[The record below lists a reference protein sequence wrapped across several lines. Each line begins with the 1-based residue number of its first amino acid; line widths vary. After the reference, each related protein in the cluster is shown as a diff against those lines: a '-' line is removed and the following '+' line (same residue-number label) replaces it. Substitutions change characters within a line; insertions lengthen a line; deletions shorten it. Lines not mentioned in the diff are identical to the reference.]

1 MAGNKSEVM
10 RRKDDF
16 MRYFRMNVASMTG
29 SEYDQVVVNSI
40 VYTPHLIINAS
51 LDWSDER
58 GKRIV
63 KTITSLAKHN
73 ETLLDLSGIHYNVT
87 DFNTAETLMA
97 PKPIGP
103 YMVGSGIG
111 FKSADVAN
119 NDGEVSINTSDGV
132 EAKEIEMMIYTGV
145 GMVIAFLLT
154 ASLFFAICQ
163 CVHKRPTG
171 ALINNERNE
180 RKENRLSRHHE
191 LQSNSDSN
199 DRRNSFDLAEYDGRI
214 KNGLMASDERNDTM
228 KRPPNLIYSQDFSH
242 SLNSCDPRMVYTP
255 MTDHSNIEED
265 DRSEEASFI
274 RHHIM
279 PSDGKETFSR
289 HLSYG
294 PQVSNEDNILARP
307 FVSNSR
313 PVLSPSSSASSKF
326 LVRNVPQRRSL
337 GNPLSPQSETTS
349 MILPRSH
356 SRDILDA
363 SIASQMK
370 DRNFLDEFR
379 KNSHNYRTLQH
390 PPNLRPHP
398 HQEHS
403 QTISQSNF
411 HTLQRH
417 QMGVTLPK
425 SGNLTDSTQTQY
437 LRHTCQSRRPNQ
449 PKRPNSVAST
459 PIGRNYTTMNS
470 VSHKRGDAKRPTFRN
485 HPVPNRYEY
494 IHPTT
499 GHFSDGADLLTD
511 TDTSI
516 DGGGPGGEH
525 FWQLQKPLLLSTFRP
540 ISASSS
546 SRISPNP
553 NNSDLPASSISSN
566 SQQPSPNYNFSPE
579 SLIPSSFVIPPPPSH
594 NTGMISPPNR
604 KMSPSTSRTEGAQ
617 SPQHVAPDLV
627 LGDTFQRG
635 FVHNPSEEQI
645 QNDVQVVFESMGIQ
659 DKPETSS
666 RPESR
671 TVTFCEPPSTS
682 A

>member
-1 MAGNKSEVM
+1 M

-16 MRYFRMNVASMTG
+16 IRYFRMNVASMTG

-63 KTITSLAKHN
+63 KTITSLAKRN
-73 ETLLDLSGIHYNVT
+73 ETLLDLSGIHYNIT
-87 DFNTAETLMA
+87 GFNTAETLMA

-119 NDGEVSINTSDGV
+119 NEGDVSINTSDGV
-132 EAKEIEMMIYTGV
+132 EAKEVEMMIYTGV
-145 GMVIAFLLT
+145 GMIIAFLLT

-180 RKENRLSRHHE
+180 RKENRLSRQHDIP
-191 LQSNSDSN
+191 SNSDSN
-199 DRRNSFDLAEYDGRI
+199 DHRNSFDLTEYDGRM
-214 KNGLMASDERNDTM
+214 KNGLMANGERNDTLR
-228 KRPPNLIYSQDFSH
+228 RPPNLIYSQDFSH

-274 RHHIM
+274 RHHII
-279 PSDGKETFSR
+279 PPDGKETFR
-289 HLSYG
+289 RPLSYG
-294 PQVSNEDNILARP
+294 PQVSNEDSIFARP
-307 FVSNSR
+307 FPSNTR
-313 PVLSPSSSASSKF
+313 PVLSPSSSASSKY
-326 LVRNVPQRRSL
+326 LARNVPQRRSL

-356 SRDILDA
+356 SRDALDA

-370 DRNFLDEFR
+370 DRNFLDEFS
-379 KNSHNYRTLQH
+379 KNTQNYRTLQH
-390 PPNLRPHP
+390 PPNLRHNFN
-398 HQEHS
+398 QEHS
-403 QTISQSNF
+403 RNLSQGNF
-411 HTLQRH
+411 HTLQQH
-417 QMGVTLPK
+417 PIPVTSSKP
-425 SGNLTDSTQTQY
+425 GNLSNSTQQQY

-459 PIGRNYTTMNS
+459 PIARNYTTMNS
-470 VSHKRGDAKRPTFRN
+470 VPHKRGDAKRPTFRN
-485 HPVPNRYEY
+485 NPVPNRYEY

-516 DGGGPGGEH
+516 DGGGGNY
-525 FWQLQKPLLLSTFRP
+525 WQIQKPLMLSTFRP

-594 NTGMISPPNR
+594 STGMISPPDR
-604 KMSPSTSRTEGAQ
+604 QISPSRSRTEELP
-617 SPQHVAPDLV
+617 SPRHSSTDNMLR
-627 LGDTFQRG
+627 DIFQRG
-635 FVHNPSEEQI
+635 FVSPSEEQI
-645 QNDVQVVFESMGIQ
+645 QKDVQLVFENMGIQ
-659 DKPETSS
+659 EKPEPSS